1 MLRLAA
7 ELSDGAIPAMVEPS
21 VTAEAR
27 TALGNEKLLVVL
39 IDGGRTAGDPAD
51 IAAVAA
57 AHRGL
62 VPTTWSRCSRWAPSW
77 PQPGIGWKSSRLRCA
92 RCQTAGGRTHLFLMP
107 ETS

>member
-1 MLRLAA
+1 MVAITPGSATATPYPRLVAANGPKMLRLAA

-39 IDGGRTAGDPAD
+39 IDGGTTAGDPAD

-77 PQPGIGWKSSRLRCA
+77 PQA
-92 RCQTAGGRTHLFLMP
+92 
-107 ETS
+107 